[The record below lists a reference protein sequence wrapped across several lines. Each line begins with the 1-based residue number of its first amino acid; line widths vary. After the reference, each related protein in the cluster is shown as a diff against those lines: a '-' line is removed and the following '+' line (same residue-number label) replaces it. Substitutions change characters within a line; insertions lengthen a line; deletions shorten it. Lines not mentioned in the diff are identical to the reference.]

1 MKNLIVMGAFGVGYI
16 TLRKVLRRR
25 PVFSGRVA
33 ERTDLI
39 AWNSTLMDCMQQLSQ
54 LVTEEEMVH
63 ILNRMEEIRTI
74 STSSDRSST
83 WTLQRLVSET
93 TSDIVRIAGQTRGT
107 MTTNQIQVQNSVVE
121 DVIPNVEEILE
132 NIQHNHMLDSMGP

>member
-1 MKNLIVMGAFGVGYI
+1 MKNLLVVGAFGLGYMALQNI
-16 TLRKVLRRR
+16 MRRR

-54 LVTEEEMVH
+54 LVTED
-63 ILNRMEEIRTI
+63 EIVSVLDQLEAVRTA
-74 STSSDRSST
+74 SNSSDRSST
-83 WTLQRLVSET
+83 WTLQRLVSQTTIDVTRITGRSRGSMT
-93 TSDIVRIAGQTRGT
+93 TSQLQ
-107 MTTNQIQVQNSVVE
+107 MQNSVLE
-121 DVIPNVEEILE
+121 DVIPVVEEILQ